1 MMLDLNTD
9 GGIEQ
14 TKLMKYLY
22 AITVQQGKQ
31 ILPNNTILDNK
42 NSQKELIF
50 ITIYSISR
58 IFMGALRQLFLMFH
72 IV

>member
-9 GGIEQ
+9 VGIEQ

-31 ILPNNTILDNK
+31 ILPNNTILDN
-42 NSQKELIF
+42 
-50 ITIYSISR
+50 
-58 IFMGALRQLFLMFH
+58 
-72 IV
+72 